1 MAAHEAAAMRAA
13 AAALLAV
20 AALASG
26 CSAGSGDSGV
36 DPNDKRGV
44 ALECITKDKGLDARA
59 EGTNK
64 IQVGDAKTGP
74 EITFFV
80 TGGQAEAEQFEG
92 RGEGAE
98 QIKNALLFVREG
110 SEDDLGKIEECLND
124 L

>member
-1 MAAHEAAAMRAA
+1 MRAA
-13 AAALLAV
+13 AATLLALAV
-20 AALASG
+20 LAASG
-26 CSAGSGDSGV
+26 CFPGSDDSGV

-44 ALECITKDKGLDARA
+44 ALECITKDKGLDARE
-59 EGTNK
+59 EGANK
-64 IQVGDAKTGP
+64 IRVGDAKTGP

-110 SEDDLGKIEECLND
+110 SEDDLGEIEECLND

>member
-1 MAAHEAAAMRAA
+1 MRPAAT
-13 AAALLAV
+13 ALLAF
-20 AALASG
+20 AAIAASG
-26 CSAGSGDSGV
+26 CSATTDDSGV

-59 EGTNK
+59 EGANK

-98 QIKNALLFVREG
+98 QIGNALLFVRQG
-110 SEDDLGKIEECLND
+110 SEEDLTAVEECLND